1 MSPSIAP
8 KMVVTSGLAFWRTA
22 ELNEAGAV
30 ARQLE
35 SAKTQLPE
43 DLVVGGS
50 FFQEAKAV
58 KLQRV
63 LKGAAKIAIPAL
75 AATGIVLA
83 GITALPLTL
92 LAGGLAL
99 ATGVVSLAEGPALL
113 KNAQDYM
120 LARNYQ
126 QYEGLDAWRDGGP
139 PASVPLDK
147 ASTPEAGLR
156 EMLAANMKDFP
167 SSLQVVHANGHGYGG
182 RYTAGLPTDKLQ
194 DAITSATNLSGRP
207 VDVTVLDS
215 CYSANFESLM
225 GMAHPT
231 PGSKFVVAFEDAIPS
246 AASDAGR
253 IPLDQMLVEASDDGS
268 AREAAISMAKVAAT
282 YFDGQSD
289 LEIGKVPLTERH
301 LKKNLEKLRLGTDST
316 VAAIDMAKL
325 RDELHP
331 ALNQAGL
338 QLSKALQQPELAKAI
353 ATAKDDAALDGSRD
367 LIDLGGFLRGV
378 LEQAAEGSPL
388 HSSLQ
393 EALRGLDAT
402 LLLKR
407 TGQAYPLSGL
417 SVHTR
422 DTIPNRG
429 EVANQGSSP
438 LRGDHLPQGW
448 VKFIK
453 EAF

>member
-1 MSPSIAP
+1 
-8 KMVVTSGLAFWRTA
+8 MVVTSGLAFWRTA

-35 SAKTQLPE
+35 SARSQVPE

-50 FFQEAKAV
+50 FFQETKAV

-63 LKGAAKIAIPAL
+63 LKGAAKIAVPAL
-75 AATGIVLA
+75 AATGIALA
-83 GITALPLTL
+83 GIAALPMTL

-99 ATGVVSLAEGPALL
+99 ATGVIGLAEGPALV
-113 KNAQDYM
+113 KNAQDYL

-126 QYEGLDAWRDGGP
+126 EYEGMDAWRSGGP

-147 ASTPEAGLR
+147 GSAPEVGLR

-194 DAITSATNLSGRP
+194 GAITSATDLSGRS

-225 GMAHPT
+225 GMARSI
-231 PGSKFVVAFEDAIPS
+231 PGSKFVVAFEDSIPS
-246 AASDAGR
+246 AASNAGR
-253 IPLDQMLVEASDDGS
+253 IPLDKMLVEASDDGS
-268 AREAAISMAKVAAT
+268 AREAAISMAKVAAS
-282 YFDGQSD
+282 YFDGQSH
-289 LEIGKVPLTERH
+289 LEIAKLPLTERH
-301 LKKNLEKLRLGTDST
+301 RPKNLEKLRQGTDST
-316 VAAIDMAKL
+316 VAAIDMEKL
-325 RDELHP
+325 RDDLHP
-331 ALNQAGL
+331 ALDKVGL
-338 QLSKALQQPELAKAI
+338 QLTQALQQPELAKAI
-353 ATAKDDAALDGSRD
+353 ATAKDAAALDASRD
-367 LIDLGGFLRGV
+367 LIDLGGFLQGV
-378 LEQAAEGSPL
+378 LHQTAEGSPL
-388 HSSLQ
+388 HTSLQ
-393 EALRGLDAT
+393 QALNGLEAT

-407 TGQAYPLSGL
+407 TGNDYPLSGL

-438 LRGDHLPQGW
+438 LQGDHLPQGW